1 MIEKLYCC
9 QEYVQT
15 GMYVHIFAVYIFS
28 WAVASWRLGLFNTSK
43 QFARNWQG
51 KNNAK
56 QNKYVGKTCHEDPR
70 CSLHFFMFR
79 QRASSKQQKFNTLLK
94 CQMKHVIY
102 HGRSTPTR
110 VLRLRLR
117 VLYSGYSGLAQARPN
132 FPVLRVLCGRLEW
145 IYPVRSYLS

>member
-1 MIEKLYCC
+1 MYKLGCMYISLLFI
-9 QEYVQT
+9 YFRGRWLLGGWVYLTLPNNSRGT
-15 GMYVHIFAVYIFS
+15 G
-28 WAVASWRLGLFNTSK
+28 RE
-43 QFARNWQG
+43 